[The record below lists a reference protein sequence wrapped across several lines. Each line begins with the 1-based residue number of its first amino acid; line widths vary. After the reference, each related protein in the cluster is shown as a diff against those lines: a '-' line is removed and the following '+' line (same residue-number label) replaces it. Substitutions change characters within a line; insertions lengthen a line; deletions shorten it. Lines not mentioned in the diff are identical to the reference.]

1 MFERIEAFFKRLE
14 VYIEL
19 APNQE
24 MLGTISAILVEV
36 LNILAIA
43 TKELEQCRISKFL
56 LYK

>member
-24 MLGTISAILVEV
+24 MLGTITAILVEV